1 MGVLPRKFRTIAF
14 FVVVNLLSAA
24 CLWWVLRGVD
34 FHSLMSDFEH
44 LRWDWVSAAIA
55 SNLLSYVLQGWR
67 WSLVLAPVTAVPVSD
82 AVQAIYVGL
91 YANEVLP
98 LRSGEIIRCY
108 LLARCSEIPI
118 SVTLASALIER
129 IFDGI
134 WLIVGLIVT
143 IRYVKLPAVIQSGG
157 IFLGVLILMIGAL
170 LAIAMFWKE
179 QTLDALLN
187 ARWLGWVHI
196 LIRDLQLIGHSRF
209 LYYAFFLSL
218 PFFLLQVFP
227 IYAVLKAYNG
237 LGHLPV
243 VAALTLAVILRLNAV
258 LPQAPGNL
266 GTFQAA
272 TMLGVRLFR
281 SDAVLPAAAGPGTI
295 HRRLRPNPF
304 RDMAQGFSI
313 ILWALLTLP
322 LLIVGF
328 IAVAFTGMNLGEIHR
343 SAHGSMKGRDAVPE
357 DDAA

>member
-1 MGVLPRKFRTIAF
+1 M
-14 FVVVNLLSAA
+14 
-24 CLWWVLRGVD
+24 
-34 FHSLMSDFEH
+34 LMSDFAH

-67 WSLVLAPVTAVPVSD
+67 WRMVLAPVKPVPVAD
-82 AVQAIYVGL
+82 TVQAIYVGL

-108 LLARCSEIPI
+108 LLARCSDIPL

-134 WLIVGLIVT
+134 WLIIALLFT
-143 IRYVKLPAVIQSGG
+143 IQHVKLPSVIQSGG
-157 IFLGVLILMIGAL
+157 IFLAVLILLIGAL
-170 LAIAMFWKE
+170 LAIAMFWRE

-187 ARWLGWVHI
+187 ARWLGWVHV
-196 LIRDLQLIGHSRF
+196 LIKDLHLIGHSRY
-209 LYYAFFLSL
+209 LYYAFFISL
-218 PFFLLQVFP
+218 PFLLLQVFP

-237 LGHLPV
+237 LQGLPAI
-243 VAALTLAVILRLNAV
+243 AALTLAVILRLNAV

-281 SDAVLPAAAGPGTI
+281 EDAVLPYASGGL
-295 HRRLRPNPF
+295 HGRVRPNPF
-304 RDMAQGFSI
+304 REMAQGFSI
-313 ILWALLTLP
+313 ILWAILTLP
-322 LLIVGF
+322 LLVVGF
-328 IAVAFTGMNLGEIHR
+328 IAVAFTGMNLAEIRR
-343 SAHGSMKGRDAVPE
+343 SAHGSMRERHSVPE

>member
-1 MGVLPRKFRTIAF
+1 
-14 FVVVNLLSAA
+14 VNLLSAV
-24 CLWWVLRGVD
+24 CLWWVLRGID
-34 FHSLMSDFEH
+34 FHSLMSDFAH

-55 SNLLSYVLQGWR
+55 SNLLSYVVQGWR
-67 WSLVLAPVTAVPVSD
+67 WSLVLAPVTAVPIADS
-82 AVQAIYVGL
+82 VQAIYVGL

-134 WLIVGLIVT
+134 WLIAGLVFT
-143 IRYVKLPAVIQSGG
+143 IQHVKLPAVIQDGG
-157 IFLGVLILMIGAL
+157 IFLAILILVIGAL
-170 LAIAMFWKE
+170 LGIAMFWKE
-179 QTLDALLN
+179 QTLEALLN
-187 ARWLGWVHI
+187 AKWLGWVHV
-196 LIRDLQLIGHSRF
+196 LIKDLQLIGHSRF

-237 LGHLPV
+237 FGHLHAI
-243 VAALTLAVILRLNAV
+243 AAVTLAVILRLNAV

-281 SDAVLPAAAGPGTI
+281 DDAVLPAALPGAL
-295 HRRLRPNPF
+295 HRRVRPNPF
-304 RDMAQGFSI
+304 RDMAQDFSI
-313 ILWALLTLP
+313 ILWAILTLP

-328 IAVAFTGMNLGEIHR
+328 IAVAFTGMNLGELHR
-343 SAHGSMKGRDAVPE
+343 SAHGSMKDRDPDPVPE